1 MSSLITILIPS
12 IGRITLDRALESLL
26 QQKNPKWTAFVGF
39 DGCNPQKPKID
50 SRINYV
56 YLNKVGGGHNHG
68 GMVRNSLIPLV
79 ATEWLCFLD
88 DDDTFRSHYV
98 DAFVYEIQNNL
109 DADCIVF
116 RMSYDSQD
124 KKVLPPLGLSRP
136 QPCQVG
142 ISFAVKKSFLDK
154 NGIRFKNDSF
164 EDFLL
169 LQEIE
174 KANGKIIFSKEITY
188 NIRY

>member
-1 MSSLITILIPS
+1 MSSLITVLIPS
-12 IGRITLDRALESLL
+12 IGRATLSRTLDSLL
-26 QQKNPKWTAFVGF
+26 QQKNPRWTAYVGF
-39 DGCNPQKPKID
+39 DGCTPQKPVID

-56 YLNKVGGGHNHG
+56 YLNKVGGGLNHG
-68 GMVRNSLIPLV
+68 GMVRNCLFPLV
-79 ATEWLCFLD
+79 TTDWVCFLD
-88 DDDTFRSHYV
+88 DDDTFRSHYI
-98 DAFVYEIQNNL
+98 DAFIYEIQNNL

-124 KKVLPPLGLSRP
+124 KKVLPPLNLSSP

-142 ISFAVKKSFLDK
+142 ISFAVRRKFLDK
-154 NGIRFKNDSF
+154 EDIKFENDSF

-174 KANGKIIFSKEITY
+174 KANGKIVFSKEITY
-188 NIRY
+188 NVRY